1 MKEKNV
7 KTIKIKGDYIT
18 LGQFL
23 KLTDFASSGG
33 EVKHLLTNLKII
45 VNEKLEDR
53 RGRKLFNNDIIEIN
67 EVSFKITNDNK

>member
-1 MKEKNV
+1 M

-33 EVKHLLTNLKII
+33 EVKHLLTSLKII

-53 RGRKLFNNDIIEIN
+53 RGRKLFHNDIIEIN

>member
-1 MKEKNV
+1 M

-33 EVKHLLTNLKII
+33 EVKHLLTSLKIT

-53 RGRKLFNNDIIEIN
+53 RGRKLFHNDIIEIN